1 MHNLTNFE
9 INGITPFHSP
19 ADNAEEALAQ
29 AHAIL
34 TTLAGAEQVCDRIT
48 EDEADGYD
56 NIRHAITGRALEG
69 IATLI
74 AFAQFN
80 LNTAR
85 RVRDEA

>member
-1 MHNLTNFE
+1 
-9 INGITPFHSP
+9 
-19 ADNAEEALAQ
+19 
-29 AHAIL
+29 
-34 TTLAGAEQVCDRIT
+34 LAGAEQVCDRIT